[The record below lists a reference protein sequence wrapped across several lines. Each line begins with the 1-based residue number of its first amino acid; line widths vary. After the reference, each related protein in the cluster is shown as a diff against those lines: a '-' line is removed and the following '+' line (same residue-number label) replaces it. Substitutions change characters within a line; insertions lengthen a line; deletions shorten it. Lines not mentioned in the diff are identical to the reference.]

1 MSAPAET
8 TRIKRLGEH
17 ALTVLN
23 ILFLLSIVVA
33 VAWTIYSRSFES
45 IYKYGGRL
53 ALPMFVTSLFIGF
66 IGYAFVQQDRDPN
79 WRFKPGNVIGI
90 IGVAVIVSVL
100 LGLIYYSIGV
110 AFKDTYNWVT
120 TLTLSRDQE
129 FTVVALFILIAGSGL
144 YLLRW
149 GFRSL
154 YGLTEVIV
162 GVFVGTLKIFPSA
175 APVPSEQAPEISKMI
190 SGLTT
195 DASVAVLTAGIYLV
209 VRGLDNMHQGISTD
223 LVVRKLVDWLNA
235 SAK

>member
-17 ALTVLN
+17 ALTVLS

-45 IYKYGGRL
+45 IYKYGGRI
-53 ALPMFVTSLFIGF
+53 ALPMFVSSLFIGF
-66 IGYAFVQQDRDPN
+66 IGYAFIQQDRDPN
-79 WRFKPGNVIGI
+79 WRFKPSTVIGI
-90 IGVAVIVSVL
+90 IGVALIVSVVF
-100 LGLIYYSIGV
+100 GLIYYSIGV

-120 TLTLSRDQE
+120 TLALSRDQK
-129 FTVVALFILIAGSGL
+129 FTVVASFILIAGSGL
-144 YLLRW
+144 YLLRS

-162 GVFVGTLKIFPSA
+162 GVFVGTLKIFPNA
-175 APVPSEQAPEISKMI
+175 APVASEQVPEISKMI

-209 VRGLDNMHQGISTD
+209 VRGLDNMYQGISTD
-223 LVVRKLVDWLNA
+223 LVVRKLVNWLNA